1 MKPDGGIHKKG
12 RSHLSFLWTWP
23 QLLQAVRA
31 PRSWKALRH
40 STLEFS
46 PYLPLFASRY
56 IGGTARAFPALVGH
70 SKAAT

>member
-1 MKPDGGIHKKG
+1 MEGYIRKEDPTCPSYG
-12 RSHLSFLWTWP
+12 LWP
-23 QLLQAVRA
+23 QLLQALGA